1 MKITVVG
8 AGSTYTPEL
17 VEGFL
22 IEAQTLGLRQVCLY
36 DISESRLE
44 IVGGLAQ
51 RMAKA
56 KGNPFE
62 VILTTNRREAI
73 TGSSFVLTQIRVGGQ
88 RARHE
93 DTLICLEEDVIGQET
108 TGPAGFAKALR
119 TIPAMLDI
127 CQDIRKYA
135 PNAWV
140 INFTNPA
147 GIVTEAL
154 LKYGGV
160 KVIGLCNVPIGIKM
174 NIAKRY
180 GVSHDEV
187 DLDYVGLNHL
197 SWVRRIWVR
206 GEEKTEEVL
215 TETKTRMANIPD
227 LGLDE
232 EFLQALKM
240 LPSSYLRYFYL
251 SSEMLSHLQ
260 AKETTRAQE
269 VSEIEEVLLEK
280 YKCPELK
287 EKPKELEKR
296 GGAHYSLVALSL
308 ARDIHTNKGAKH
320 IVNVANNGV
329 IPSLPKE
336 SVVEVTAMVDAR
348 GALPIAL
355 DDLQPE
361 IRGLVQHV
369 NAYEGL
375 TVEAAVKKDY
385 GMALLALVNNPL
397 VNSVQ
402 KAKRLLDRFNQLH
415 DLQLS

>member
-44 IVGGLAQ
+44 TVGGLAQ